1 VGAEQA
7 PDEDKDSAGRAA
19 LWAVVFGASST
30 GTVAHKPTRTA
41 NTAVP
46 TGTAHW
52 QYLTSRRRWWELCT
66 IFKVMSAVTG
76 LCVCVCT
83 SK

>member
-1 VGAEQA
+1 MGAEQA
-7 PDEDKDSAGRAA
+7 PDELEDKDSEGGTA

-46 TGTAHW
+46 GPTA
-52 QYLTSRRRWWELCT
+52 QYLTSRRRWWELC
-66 IFKVMSAVTG
+66 IFKLMSAVTE